1 MGQLRVLHCIASMG
15 GGGAERQ
22 LAYLSLG
29 LVRLGWDVQ
38 VALTRGGPNLDALCT
53 SGSAIHYLSR
63 GAASMFRQLTQIIRS
78 GRPDVVQTWLPKMDI
93 VGGLAARISGAR
105 WVLSERSSGGLYP
118 VTARNTARA
127 WLGAGADAIIANS
140 ARGLEY
146 WRTRVR
152 DPQRLR
158 VIPNAVPLPDGPIG
172 TAADIEKLGIPGHH
186 RVLLYVGRL
195 DNEKNA
201 LTLMRG
207 FELVLRSSAD
217 VTAVICGDGPLKERI
232 ASAVQQTALGNRILL
247 PGYVH
252 EVWPWMKRADVFA
265 NMSLCEGRP
274 NAVLEAMGCGCPL
287 AVSDIPEHRE
297 LLDCRSAVFADP
309 TSPESIAE
317 AIWAVLRHPL
327 AAAERAARAQ
337 ATVQNWSIDFVAG
350 QYGAAYLDLIASA
363 RPGLARALN

>member
-1 MGQLRVLHCIASMG
+1 MG

-29 LVRLGWDVQ
+29 LVRRGWDVQ
-38 VALTRGGPNLDALCT
+38 VALARGGPNLDALCT
-53 SGSAIHYLSR
+53 SGTAIHYLSR
-63 GAASMFRQLTQIIRS
+63 GAPSMFRQLTEIIRT

-93 VGGLAARISGAR
+93 VGGLAAQISGAR

-140 ARGLEY
+140 ARGLDY
-146 WRTRVR
+146 WRPRVR

-158 VIPNAVPLPDGPIG
+158 VIPNAVPLPEGPIA
-172 TAADIEKLGIPGHH
+172 TAVEFEKLGIPGHH
-186 RVLLYVGRL
+186 RVILYVGRL

-207 FELVLRSSAD
+207 FELVVKSTSG
-217 VTAVICGDGPLKERI
+217 VTAVICGEGPLKERI
-232 ASAVQQTALGNRILL
+232 ASAVQQTGMGDRILL
-247 PGYVH
+247 PGYVR
-252 EVWPWMKRADVFA
+252 EVWTWMKRAAVFA

-274 NAVLEAMGCGCPL
+274 NAVLEAMSCGCPL
-287 AVSDIPEHRE
+287 AVSDIPEHHE
-297 LLDCRSAVFADP
+297 LLDGRSAVFADP

-317 AIWAVLRHPL
+317 AIRAVLRDPL
-327 AAAERAARAQ
+327 TAAERAARAQ
-337 ATVQNWSIDFVAG
+337 ITVQNWSIDFVAE
-350 QYGAAYLDLIASA
+350 QYGVAYLDLIGSA
-363 RPGLARALN
+363 RHGLARAAN